1 MKFRSPEGIMTDAW
15 HLNDHDRIHYFH
27 LKMDEQFKNLPS
39 VGHLYTDDL
48 LTFTKCDDILPVL
61 PREQY
66 PEDCLA
72 KWTGCAITAQDGVH
86 YIYYT
91 MRNAFEA
98 QKIGLCTSRDL
109 KRFDL
114 YEKNPVLT
122 PDSSVFFYGDGKQ
135 YEDCRDM
142 IVVYDGQSKKYYG
155 YFAAMAEENGRKFG
169 VIGVAESDDLLAW
182 SNQAIAFKC
191 DFDGTIE
198 VPDVFYLD
206 GKWYLTVLTHACFGA
221 RYVFSDR
228 NVVSGSLYAV
238 SDSPK
243 GPFLLKEDNVF
254 IGGTMS
260 SGYTCRSFDYKGKK
274 YLSYIDKSEYGW
286 SISLPKEIR
295 VVEGKLTPCYTPIL
309 ERLRKREVITSPM
322 IDRLAPQPGTVF
334 WKLGSAT
341 LAQEGGVLTV
351 NVKKGSFQ
359 SYMLDTERMQGVEV
373 SYTFTLENG
382 EGGIRIETTDPS
394 GNSLM
399 HLAVASVSESAFTLY
414 ADGLNFD
421 VVSKRAYPFESG
433 KKYHARILI
442 YDGIVE
448 VYVDDALLIQNKF
461 LTQNARIGLFCGDG
475 TCTFEDFCVYE
486 LE

>member
-27 LKMDEQFKNLPS
+27 LKIDEQFKNLPS
-39 VGHLYTDDL
+39 VGHVYTDDL
-48 LTFTKCDDILPVL
+48 LTFTKCDDILPNL
-61 PREQY
+61 PKEEY

-72 KWTGCAITAQDGVH
+72 KWTGCAITAPNGVH

-91 MRNAFEA
+91 MRNANEA

-109 KRFDL
+109 KKFDL
-114 YEKNPVLT
+114 YEKNPVLV
-122 PDSSVFFYGDGKQ
+122 PDGGVFSYGDGTQ

-142 IVVYDGQSKKYYG
+142 IVVYDEQTKKYYG

-182 SNQAIAFKC
+182 RNQAIAFKC

-206 GKWYLTVLTHACFGA
+206 GKWYLTMLTHACFGA

-228 NVVSGSLYAV
+228 NVVSGTLYAV
-238 SDSPK
+238 ADRPE
-243 GPFLLKEDNVF
+243 GPFLLQEDNVF

-286 SISLPKEIR
+286 AISLPKEIK
-295 VVEGKLTPCYTPIL
+295 VTEGKLTPCYTPIL
-309 ERLRKREVITSPM
+309 EKLRKKQIVTSPIM
-322 IDRLAPQPGTVF
+322 DKLAPQSSTVF
-334 WKLGSAT
+334 WKLGSAS
-341 LAQEGGVLTV
+341 LAEAGGVLMV
-351 NVKKGSFQ
+351 NAKKGSFQ
-359 SYMLDTERMQGVEV
+359 SYMLEMAKLQGAEV
-373 SYTFTLENG
+373 SYTFSLEDA
-382 EGGIRIETTDPS
+382 EGGICIETTDPS
-394 GNSLM
+394 GNKLL
-399 HLAVASVSESAFTLY
+399 HFAVASTQDNAFTVY
-414 ADGLNFD
+414 TNGLNFEIM
-421 VVSKRAYPFESG
+421 SRRAHHFENRT
-433 KKYHARILI
+433 KYHARILI
-442 YDGIVE
+442 YDGIIE
-448 VYVDDALLIQNKF
+448 VYVNDILLIQNKF
-461 LTQNARIGLFCGDG
+461 LTQNIRIGLFCGDG
-475 TCTFEDFCVYE
+475 KCTFEDFCVYE